1 MGHAMS
7 REATICQ
14 AIYNALPLYDRDG
27 QVLQL
32 LGIRAYLKGLTS
44 GDYVRGTFC
53 KVVRE
58 EYAKLVAQ

>member
-1 MGHAMS
+1 MS